1 MPCHCPPDRRDGGA
15 VGALKIAG
23 LKRVYRQERQEAPR
37 VMTENEIGKIVV
49 DSAIRVHKSLGPGLL
64 ESAYE
69 ACLAYEIQ
77 KTGLNVQT
85 QAGLPLKYE
94 DVLLDVG
101 YRVDILIEKKV
112 VLELKAVAKL
122 LPIHEAQI
130 LSYLKLSD
138 CKLGF
143 LLNFNVYRMKDGIR
157 RFVNNL

>member
-1 MPCHCPPDRRDGGA
+1 
-15 VGALKIAG
+15 
-23 LKRVYRQERQEAPR
+23 
-37 VMTENEIGKIVV
+37 MTENEIGKKVV

-94 DVLLDVG
+94 DVILNVG

-112 VLELKAVAKL
+112 VLELKAVSKL

-130 LSYLKLSD
+130 LSYLKLSN

-157 RFVNNL
+157 RFVNNLKKLCVP